1 MIKGEK
7 QRAQITDLWDK
18 QLCTISEDIMF
29 SLICKCVTMRIILP
43 SYTLFS
49 LPTRRRNAPGHSES
63 TAVQHCFTEQEHGWG
78 CWKKKKL
85 LDRWLDS
92 QASLKRVKEEAGW
105 LAICGHCINIY
116 SFSVIR
122 MAMAICLEK
131 YIVKS
136 SEFPPPYLGSLGRTV
151 IDSKLFWISKKSFFL
166 L

>member
-1 MIKGEK
+1 MGQAVVHYFRGYYFFFDPQMCNYESNSPFLYPILPAHSAVEMH
-7 QRAQITDLWDK
+7 QVTSRAQLSNIASQSK
-18 QLCTISEDIMF
+18 NMAGAAG
-29 SLICKCVTMRIILP
+29 K
-43 SYTLFS
+43 
-49 LPTRRRNAPGHSES
+49 RRSCYIG
-63 TAVQHCFTEQEHGWG
+63 G
-78 CWKKKKL
+78 
-85 LDRWLDS
+85 LDS
-92 QASLKRVKEEAGW
+92 QAGLKRVKEEAGW

>member
-1 MIKGEK
+1 MGQAVVHYFRGYYFFFDLQMCNYENNSPFLYPILPAHSAVEMH
-7 QRAQITDLWDK
+7 QVTPRAQLSNIASQSK
-18 QLCTISEDIMF
+18 NMAGAAG
-29 SLICKCVTMRIILP
+29 K
-43 SYTLFS
+43 
-49 LPTRRRNAPGHSES
+49 RRSCYIG
-63 TAVQHCFTEQEHGWG
+63 G
-78 CWKKKKL
+78 
-85 LDRWLDS
+85 LDS
-92 QASLKRVKEEAGW
+92 QAGLKRVKEEAGW